1 MRSQNCQRDLLQPLQ
16 SMLKIAALTSDYILT
31 FIPTQNWLE
40 VWEFRGSTY
49 RGKLWRPPLCWKTT
63 PCAFLFDL
71 LVSQRKDFFF
81 LRLPNGQYG
90 PVSKMSQPKTR
101 RCTGPF
107 NWGGAH
113 CAGEKSE
120 TQNRTIPTEV
130 STKTSKTKR
139 ARPATA
145 TRNPP
150 ARLPG
155 ARAKK
160 QQHNTKETSTTDP
173 GTP

>member
-1 MRSQNCQRDLLQPLQ
+1 MMIMPTSSSDKAFSQEMTTSLLSFKCHIWTVLFSRSATFSAECLSAHPLVI
-16 SMLKIAALTSDYILT
+16 SSALEPS
-31 FIPTQNWLE
+31 
-40 VWEFRGSTY
+40 
-49 RGKLWRPPLCWKTT
+49 
-63 PCAFLFDL
+63 L
-71 LVSQRKDFFF
+71 LVFLFF

-113 CAGEKSE
+113 CAGEKVKRKIGPFLQKS
-120 TQNRTIPTEV
+120 QPKKN
-130 STKTSKTKR
+130 KTKR

>member
-1 MRSQNCQRDLLQPLQ
+1 MFHLQ
-16 SMLKIAALTSDYILT
+16 SACGFETGKQPVLCMLVASLASSSK
-31 FIPTQNWLE
+31 FGGLE
-40 VWEFRGSTY
+40 SV
-49 RGKLWRPPLCWKTT
+49 
-63 PCAFLFDL
+63 A
-71 LVSQRKDFFF
+71 FFF

-90 PVSKMSQPKTR
+90 PVSKMSQRKTR

-150 ARLPG
+150 ARLPR